1 MIPGVIASPRYRP
14 LWHPGKL
21 AVPPQLSL
29 DARRT
34 DLMTLAGSTISSIK
48 TVHGEVASNALN
60 LITLTTAN
68 AALNNRP
75 SIDTP
80 GTSAQSCNF
89 STNLAN
95 LVRNKA
101 GCTLIFCGKF
111 AQANPGAFNSAI
123 VNVSGNTSSGT
134 RASIATSSSV
144 SNCPRY
150 TIRRLDADSANGDD
164 IGSANLGLVPWIAIM
179 RVDHTG
185 AVIGGGTP
193 TKHFRLSRQAL
204 AMQVVTEATGLGSGN
219 TSDTN
224 SAYIGFF
231 NAGTTAQAWVQMFYG
246 AIMDYVLTD
255 ADCERFEGWLAG
267 EPGLGLAPSILHS
280 SHPYVS
286 APPLAA

>member
-1 MIPGVIASPRYRP
+1 MIPGINASRSPR
-14 LWHPGKL
+14 WHPGRL
-21 AVPPQLSL
+21 PTPPQLAV
-29 DARRT
+29 DARRV
-34 DLMTLAGSTISSIK
+34 DLIDLSGSSITGVR
-48 TVHGEVASNALN
+48 TVHGGVSSNTPN
-60 LITLTTAN
+60 LLTYSAAN
-68 AALNNRP
+68 AGLNNRP

-80 GTSAQSCNF
+80 GTSTQSLNF

-101 GCTLIFCGKF
+101 GCTLVFCGKF
-111 AQANPGAFNSAI
+111 AQPSPGAFNSAI

-144 SNCPRY
+144 ANCPRY

-164 IGSANLGLVPWIAIM
+164 IGAANIGVVPVIMIM

-185 AVIGGGTP
+185 AIVGGGTP
-193 TKHFRLSRQAL
+193 TKSFRMSRSGL
-204 AMQVVTEATGLGSGN
+204 AITLASEATGLGSGN
-219 TSDTN
+219 TSDTP

-255 ADCERFEGWLAG
+255 LECQKYEGYLAHA
-267 EPGLGLAPSILHS
+267 LGLPSMLDPA
-280 SHPYVS
+280 HPYLS
-286 APPLAA
+286 ASPAA